1 MHYLDSWV
9 NPTSVHKWRTC
20 LECSYS
26 AWSFLGQIQPGISR
40 FSSPHA
46 HAFKCWW
53 HQICFQKRPD
63 HAQRVT
69 KISLAT
75 GCTRTVGAMR
85 CAGVTSA
92 EHFHH
97 TAKIQ
102 GKQYNLYTHLI
113 MSAVWQWP
121 LLFTVFFSFLQGT
134 FFKCKFVTEQCSD
147 KQKLHICP

>member
-1 MHYLDSWV
+1 
-9 NPTSVHKWRTC
+9 
-20 LECSYS
+20 
-26 AWSFLGQIQPGISR
+26 
-40 FSSPHA
+40 
-46 HAFKCWW
+46 
-53 HQICFQKRPD
+53 
-63 HAQRVT
+63 
-69 KISLAT
+69 LAT

-134 FFKCKFVTEQCSD
+134 FSNVNLSLNSAVTNKSYIYALKTTVVSAVVYCRTPRPQVPQTS
-147 KQKLHICP
+147 LLN